1 MPAVR
6 RPIAEC
12 EEDMAKR
19 LFYSYSSRD
28 EVFRQQLD
36 THLAGLRRQG
46 IIEPWSFRKIP
57 AGSEW
62 KSEIDENL
70 EAAHIVLL
78 LVSADFLASDYC
90 YEIEMKRALE
100 KHERKE
106 AVVIPVILRD
116 CDWEHTE
123 FAKLQAVPTNVKPV
137 NRHSPRDTAWKDVV
151 VKIRDVASKDVL
163 ASKIKKAI
171 PQPALEIEEKV
182 HTEPKFEGPA
192 RLDFSRWSVVFPITL
207 GSDRKLGII
216 SGEALEDYFGAG
228 DTKEGLVDAFEA
240 NRAAILK
247 VARERV
253 MAGALDSAQELIL
266 TTANFSDQR
275 SA

>member
-1 MPAVR
+1 
-6 RPIAEC
+6 
-12 EEDMAKR
+12 MAKR

-28 EVFRQQLD
+28 EVFRKQLD

-46 IIEPWSFRKIP
+46 VIEPWSFRKIL

-90 YEIEMKRALE
+90 YEIEMKYALE

-123 FAKLQAVPTNVKPV
+123 FAKLQAVPTNAKPV
-137 NRHSPRDTAWKDVV
+137 NRHRPRDTAWKDVV
-151 VKIRDVASKDVL
+151 VKIRDAASKDVL
-163 ASKIKKAI
+163 ASKTKKVI
-171 PQPALEIEEKV
+171 PQPGLKIEEKV
-182 HTEPKFEGPA
+182 HTKPKFEGSA

-228 DTKEGLVDAFEA
+228 DTKEGLVYAFES
-240 NRAAILK
+240 NRAAILEA
-247 VARERV
+247 ARERI

-266 TTANFSDQR
+266 TTADFSDR
-275 SA
+275 RNA